1 MEKGKEDLKILI
13 VDDNE
18 KDLKLLELKLMQLGF
33 RNIIKA
39 RDGQEALKLALR
51 HLPDLICLDLMMP
64 GLDGG
69 MVKERLK
76 EDHKTK
82 NIPTIVLSSII
93 TKDEQ
98 KNMQYLKGGDIIIA
112 KPYSSDE
119 LLEAIDKSLGGF

>member
-1 MEKGKEDLKILI
+1 MEKEDLKILI

>member
-1 MEKGKEDLKILI
+1 MEKEKLKILI
-13 VDDNE
+13 VDDSE
-18 KDLKLLELKLMQLGF
+18 KDLKLLELQLIQLGF
-33 RNIIKA
+33 NNIIKA
-39 RDGQEALKLALR
+39 KDGQEALKLAWR

-69 MVKERLK
+69 RVKERLK

-98 KNMQYLKGGDIIIA
+98 KSMQYLKGGDIIIA

-119 LLEAIDKSLGGF
+119 LSEAIDKSLGGF

>member
-1 MEKGKEDLKILI
+1 LEKEKLKILI

-18 KDLKLLELKLMQLGF
+18 KDLKLLELKLTQLGF
-33 RNIIKA
+33 RNLIKA
-39 RDGQEALKLALR
+39 RGGMEALKLAWR
-51 HLPDLICLDLMMP
+51 HLPDLILLDLMMP
-64 GLDGG
+64 ELDGG
-69 MVKERLK
+69 RVKERLK